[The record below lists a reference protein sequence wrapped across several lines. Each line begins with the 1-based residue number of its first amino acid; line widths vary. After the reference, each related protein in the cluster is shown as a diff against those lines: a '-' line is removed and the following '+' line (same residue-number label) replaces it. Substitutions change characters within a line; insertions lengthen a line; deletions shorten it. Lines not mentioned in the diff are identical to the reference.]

1 VTIRHEIYPAID
13 PEPEWRDQTY
23 KEKVVFISGASR
35 GIGQVAAVFYAKAG
49 ASVAITGRSQET
61 LNKTKEII
69 LKEVPGAQ
77 VLSFAVDV
85 KDSKG
90 VQEAVDATV
99 EQFGRLD
106 VLIANAGAV
115 LPFDTPMV
123 KSKPEDWWYTF
134 EINIFGVY
142 TLVRAAMSHLQ
153 KAKGSII
160 AMSSIGA
167 QLLSPYGS
175 AYNVSKHAV
184 NRLVEFIA
192 QEYPEIRIFS
202 IHPGT
207 VRTQLLE
214 KMGIIEQGTPTPDP
228 PELSVALM
236 IYLTSGKADWLNGR
250 YFDASWDMEE
260 TERLWKDTIVE
271 KDLLVNK
278 LAVP

>member
-1 VTIRHEIYPAID
+1 M
-13 PEPEWRDQTY
+13 
-23 KEKVVFISGASR
+23 VFISGASR